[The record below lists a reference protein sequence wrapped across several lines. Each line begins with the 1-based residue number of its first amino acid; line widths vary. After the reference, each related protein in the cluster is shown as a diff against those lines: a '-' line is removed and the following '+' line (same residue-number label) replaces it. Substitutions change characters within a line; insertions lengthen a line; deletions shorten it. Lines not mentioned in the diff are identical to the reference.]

1 MTSAADTA
9 PSPALPEAAP
19 GSDPGPLV
27 ALRNEIDRLDDQLH
41 DLVMRRAEV
50 VASLAAS
57 RVKGGASPL
66 RPGREAMILRR
77 LLHRHEGALPP
88 GAMVRLWR
96 EILASSSAM
105 QGGFSVAVYAR
116 DPDQPRLALEH
127 FGSMTPVRSMPTAAR
142 ALAAV
147 AAGEAQVAVLPLPE
161 EGEPREQAWWM
172 GLDAPRLQ
180 VVARLP
186 FWAPSAEKLPEAF
199 VVTPGAA
206 DPSGADRSL
215 LRLEL
220 AEDRGRTQLLGALTA
235 AGLAPRTLLTR
246 RDGGVVRA
254 LAEVDGVVAE
264 GDPRLAALPFDR
276 ALPLGFYAVPERGD
290 QG

>member
-9 PSPALPEAAP
+9 PSPVSPEAAP
-19 GSDPGPLV
+19 GGDPGPLV
-27 ALRNEIDRLDDQLH
+27 ALRGEIDRLDDQLH

-77 LLHRHEGALPP
+77 LLARHHGDLPP

-96 EILASSSAM
+96 EILAASSAM
-105 QGGFSVAVYAR
+105 QGGFNVAVYAR
-116 DPDQPRLALEH
+116 DPNQPRLAREH
-127 FGSMTPVRSMPTAAR
+127 FGSLTPVRSMPTAAR

-147 AAGEAQVAVLPLPE
+147 GSGEAQVAVLPLPE
-161 EGEPREQAWWM
+161 EGEPLDQAWWM

-186 FWAPSAEKLPEAF
+186 FWAANADNLPEAF
-199 VVTPGAA
+199 AVTPGAA

-215 LRLEL
+215 LRLEV
-220 AEDRGRTQLLGALTA
+220 AADRGRSQLLGALTA
-235 AGLAPRTLLTR
+235 AGFVPRTLLTR

-254 LAEVDGVVAE
+254 LAEVDGVVAG

>member
-9 PSPALPEAAP
+9 SPPAPPPAAEAA
-19 GSDPGPLV
+19 LA
-27 ALRNEIDRLDDQLH
+27 ALRGEIDRLDDQLH

-77 LLHRHEGALPP
+77 LLARHRGDLPP
-88 GAMVRLWR
+88 GAWCGFGGRSWPPAAPCR
-96 EILASSSAM
+96 AASASPSM
-105 QGGFSVAVYAR
+105 RGTPTR
-116 DPDQPRLALEH
+116 PRLAREH
-127 FGSMTPVRSMPTAAR
+127 FGSVTPVRSMPTAAR

-147 AAGEAQVAVLPLPE
+147 GSGEAQVAVLPLPE
-161 EGEPREQAWWM
+161 EGEPLDQAWWRGSM
-172 GLDAPRLQ
+172 RRGCRWW
-180 VVARLP
+180 R
-186 FWAPSAEKLPEAF
+186 
-199 VVTPGAA
+199 GC
-206 DPSGADRSL
+206 PSGL
-215 LRLEL
+215 
-220 AEDRGRTQLLGALTA
+220 RGRQPAGSLRRHPRCRRPERRRPVAAAAGSGRRPWPHQLLGALAA
-235 AGLAPRTLLTR
+235 AGLTPRTLLTR

-254 LAEVDGVVAE
+254 LAEVDGVVAG

>member
-9 PSPALPEAAP
+9 SPPAPPSAEAA
-19 GSDPGPLV
+19 LA
-27 ALRNEIDRLDDQLH
+27 ALRGEIDRLDDQLH

-77 LLHRHEGALPP
+77 LLRRHHGDLPP

-105 QGGFSVAVYAR
+105 QGGFGVAVYTR
-116 DPDQPRLALEH
+116 DSNQPRLAREH
-127 FGSMTPVRSMPTAAR
+127 FGSLTPVRSMPTAAR

-147 AAGEAQVAVLPLPE
+147 GSGEAQVAVLPLPE
-161 EGEPREQAWWM
+161 EGEPLDQAWWL

-180 VVARLP
+180 VMARLP
-186 FWAPSAEKLPEAF
+186 FWAPNAENLPEAF
-199 VVTPGAA
+199 AVAPGAP

-215 LRLEL
+215 LRLE
-220 AEDRGRTQLLGALTA
+220 AAADRGRTQLLGALAA
-235 AGLAPRTLLTR
+235 AGLTPRTLLTR
-246 RDGGVVRA
+246 REGGVVRA